1 MHGRSTTYQ
10 RFVGTLEHITDVL
23 AQSRLWRLPTDE
35 AKVINML
42 YSLDKGERIQYKL
55 MGMFPD
61 RDPHLFYTFLTA
73 QIPPS
78 RQSDRR
84 HNVLASSQLTS
95 VDAADKGRHPLR
107 PFGLLLKIKNKT
119 NKKT

>member
-23 AQSRLWRLPTDE
+23 AQSRLWGLPTDE

-61 RDPHLFYTFLTA
+61 RDPHLFYTFLTS

-84 HNVLASSQLTS
+84 HNVPASSQGALLMQQI
-95 VDAADKGRHPLR
+95 KGDIHSDPLVCY
-107 PFGLLLKIKNKT
+107 
-119 NKKT
+119 